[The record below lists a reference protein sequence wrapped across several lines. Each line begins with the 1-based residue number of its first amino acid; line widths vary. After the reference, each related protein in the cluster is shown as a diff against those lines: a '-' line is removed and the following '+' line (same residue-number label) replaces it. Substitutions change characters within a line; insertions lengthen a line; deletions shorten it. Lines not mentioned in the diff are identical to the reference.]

1 MDIIGKQNEVI
12 DMAKY
17 TVIIEEVV
25 SEEFE
30 IHANTEEEAQK
41 IAADA
46 YNNAEIVL
54 APGNLISKKMTV
66 VSHHGEFTEWREF

>member
-30 IHANTEEEAQK
+30 IHAQR

-46 YNNAEIVL
+46 YNNGEIVL

>member
-1 MDIIGKQNEVI
+1 M
-12 DMAKY
+12 
-17 TVIIEEVV
+17 

-46 YNNAEIVL
+46 YNNGEIVL

>member
-41 IAADA
+41 IAAMP
-46 YNNAEIVL
+46 IT
-54 APGNLISKKMTV
+54 TV
-66 VSHHGEFTEWREF
+66 KLC

>member
-46 YNNAEIVL
+46 YNNGE
-54 APGNLISKKMTV
+54 NISQGKVHKALGFR
-66 VSHHGEFTEWREF
+66 SQNQ

>member
-1 MDIIGKQNEVI
+1 MDIIEKQNKVI
-12 DMAKY
+12 NMVKY

-46 YNNAEIVL
+46 YNNGEIVL
-54 APGNLISKKMTV
+54 APGNLISKKMAV
-66 VSHHGEFTEWREF
+66 VSHHGEVTEWREF

>member
-1 MDIIGKQNEVI
+1 MDIIGKQNEAI

-46 YNNAEIVL
+46 YNNGEIVL
-54 APGNLISKKMTV
+54 APGNLISKKMAV
-66 VSHHGEFTEWREF
+66 VSHHGEVTDWREF

>member
-25 SEEFE
+25 SKEFE

-46 YNNAEIVL
+46 YNNGEIVL
-54 APGNLISKKMTV
+54 APGNLISKK
-66 VSHHGEFTEWREF
+66 

>member
-25 SEEFE
+25 SEESE
-30 IHANTEEEAQK
+30 IHATTEEEAQK

-46 YNNAEIVL
+46 YNNGEIVL

>member
-30 IHANTEEEAQK
+30 IHANTEEE
-41 IAADA
+41 
-46 YNNAEIVL
+46 VGL
-54 APGNLISKKMTV
+54 LPSRMTRN
-66 VSHHGEFTEWREF
+66 SRR

>member
-30 IHANTEEEAQK
+30 IHATTEEEAQK

-46 YNNAEIVL
+46 YNNGEIVL
-54 APGNLISKKMTV
+54 APGNLISKKMTF

>member
-1 MDIIGKQNEVI
+1 MAIIGKLNEVI

-41 IAADA
+41 LQRMPIT
-46 YNNAEIVL
+46 
-54 APGNLISKKMTV
+54 TV
-66 VSHHGEFTEWREF
+66 KLC

>member
-46 YNNAEIVL
+46 YTNGEMVL
-54 APGNLISKKMTV
+54 APGNLISKKMAV
-66 VSHHGEFTEWREF
+66 VSHHGEVTDWREF